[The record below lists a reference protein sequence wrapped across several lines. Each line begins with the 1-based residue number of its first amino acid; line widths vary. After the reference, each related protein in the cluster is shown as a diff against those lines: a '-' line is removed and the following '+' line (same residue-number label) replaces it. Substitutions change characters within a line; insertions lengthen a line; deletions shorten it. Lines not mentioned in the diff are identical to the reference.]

1 MRQRW
6 EGGTETKATFY
17 STREIREA
25 DHPHVKK
32 RYLEEQNASKLKL
45 LNVHKLSVR
54 DAVLLFLESPWTADR
69 RTVTMNKA
77 QQSLVISGPVIC
89 GAHSPQNHLQSLA
102 AKKAEQQN
110 P

>member
-1 MRQRW
+1 M
-6 EGGTETKATFY
+6 
-17 STREIREA
+17 
-25 DHPHVKK
+25 KK

-77 QQSLVISGPVIC
+77 QQSLVISGLVIC